1 MPPTLAQGTNQVLLD
16 TMVLCSALSE
26 LGNRPGQLSHALRWY
41 ERTRH
46 HKVKA
51 VSWMASLQVSH
62 SEAMLRPAALISDR
76 FMTWALTTLLRTT
89 SHRRMS
95 ADITRDVHAARSTH
109 SDMARSQR

>member
-1 MPPTLAQGTNQVLLD
+1 VLLD
-16 TMVLCSALSE
+16 TMVLCKALSE
-26 LGNRPGQLSHALRWY
+26 VGNQPGHISQALRWY

-46 HKVKA
+46 HMVKA

-76 FMTWALTTLLRTT
+76 FMTWALTALLRTT

-95 ADITRDVHAARSTH
+95 ADISRDVARSTH
-109 SDMARSQR
+109 SHMARSQT